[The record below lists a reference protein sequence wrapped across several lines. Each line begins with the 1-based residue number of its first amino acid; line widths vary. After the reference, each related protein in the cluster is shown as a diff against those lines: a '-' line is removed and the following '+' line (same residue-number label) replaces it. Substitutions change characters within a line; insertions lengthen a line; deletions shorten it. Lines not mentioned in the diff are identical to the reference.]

1 MEYPPVSASNLH
13 SKAIS
18 ILQQY
23 YGYDAFRRGQLEI
36 IEHIVHG
43 KDALVIMPTGGG
55 KSLCYQIPALLLPG
69 TALIISPLI
78 ALMKDQ
84 VDALIKRKIPAALIN
99 SSISLQDQQAIL
111 QEVQQNRIKLLYISP
126 ERLQNPQFIAFLQS
140 ISLSFIAVDEAH
152 CISEWGHDF
161 RPAYTAISTA
171 LQELQQQPPR
181 MALTATA
188 TPEVQQDIIN
198 QLLLRSPYVHVGGF
212 YRNNLHYQVVRSES
226 KAKWLISY
234 LQKRIKTANGAMIV
248 YCGSRKR
255 VEEYAK
261 ALQQESIP
269 VLSYHAGLPD
279 SQRQRVQDEFLKEHS
294 PILIATN
301 AFGMGVD
308 KANVDCII
316 HCDITLTLE
325 AYYQESGR
333 AGRNGD
339 DAECI
344 VLYSAKD
351 RDLMDFFISCT
362 YPEKDDIFS
371 VYNVL
376 YGQTPMYGYMT
387 QPILLTQEQIGN
399 ACGLHALKVNT
410 ILQLMERNA
419 ILTTGRN
426 NASNQTIRIMMQ
438 SEELKQRIVS
448 MQNHDRGIMM
458 ALLRTIGPEA
468 MLRHVPFDLK
478 KMIRVHHL
486 QSIYVH
492 EALSRFA
499 SNGFIEMGQ
508 SSHHPGITLLLQRVP
523 MDDIP
528 IDVDQLNKRHQH
540 AITKLD
546 SVIEFMTTDLCK
558 QRFLLDYFRDE
569 SSDFLACGVCSSCL
583 RKDATFDE
591 TLHARDEGLRIALL
605 SQVAE
610 LNGYFGKK
618 TVLACIMG
626 DTHDNNVKKYSLK
639 RSKFFGHLRG
649 HASFL
654 LREAL
659 DDMINKGLISIQSG
673 DYPVLHLTSY
683 GERELPE
690 PVQSLE
696 ITLHSTPKETLLK
709 SLKKI
714 RAEFG
719 KHDTMIHS
727 YFSDSMLRLMMD
739 AQPKTEEDLV
749 SLIGV
754 PKNISEVYGGAFIAT
769 LTAFNEY
776 DDRDLSQ
783 TVKTTLA
790 FIQQGYSLF
799 QIADSRKATI
809 GTISKHVEQLI
820 ECGYHADCM
829 NLVPKDLLRDLSPL
843 YKRMPYGL
851 LKHFR
856 AEIGDGYEYA
866 ELRIALAL
874 IKKNSIK

>member
-1 MEYPPVSASNLH
+1 MSASNLH

-198 QLLLRSPYVHVGGF
+198 QLVLRSPYVHVGGF

-351 RDLMDFFISCT
+351 RDLM
-362 YPEKDDIFS
+362 
-371 VYNVL
+371 
-376 YGQTPMYGYMT
+376 
-387 QPILLTQEQIGN
+387 
-399 ACGLHALKVNT
+399 
-410 ILQLMERNA
+410 
-419 ILTTGRN
+419 
-426 NASNQTIRIMMQ
+426 
-438 SEELKQRIVS
+438 
-448 MQNHDRGIMM
+448 
-458 ALLRTIGPEA
+458 
-468 MLRHVPFDLK
+468 
-478 KMIRVHHL
+478 
-486 QSIYVH
+486 
-492 EALSRFA
+492 
-499 SNGFIEMGQ
+499 
-508 SSHHPGITLLLQRVP
+508 
-523 MDDIP
+523 
-528 IDVDQLNKRHQH
+528 
-540 AITKLD
+540 
-546 SVIEFMTTDLCK
+546 
-558 QRFLLDYFRDE
+558 
-569 SSDFLACGVCSSCL
+569 
-583 RKDATFDE
+583 
-591 TLHARDEGLRIALL
+591 
-605 SQVAE
+605 
-610 LNGYFGKK
+610 
-618 TVLACIMG
+618 
-626 DTHDNNVKKYSLK
+626 
-639 RSKFFGHLRG
+639 
-649 HASFL
+649 
-654 LREAL
+654 
-659 DDMINKGLISIQSG
+659 
-673 DYPVLHLTSY
+673 
-683 GERELPE
+683 
-690 PVQSLE
+690 
-696 ITLHSTPKETLLK
+696 
-709 SLKKI
+709 
-714 RAEFG
+714 
-719 KHDTMIHS
+719 
-727 YFSDSMLRLMMD
+727 
-739 AQPKTEEDLV
+739 
-749 SLIGV
+749 
-754 PKNISEVYGGAFIAT
+754 
-769 LTAFNEY
+769 
-776 DDRDLSQ
+776 
-783 TVKTTLA
+783 
-790 FIQQGYSLF
+790 
-799 QIADSRKATI
+799 
-809 GTISKHVEQLI
+809 
-820 ECGYHADCM
+820 
-829 NLVPKDLLRDLSPL
+829 
-843 YKRMPYGL
+843 
-851 LKHFR
+851 
-856 AEIGDGYEYA
+856 
-866 ELRIALAL
+866 
-874 IKKNSIK
+874 